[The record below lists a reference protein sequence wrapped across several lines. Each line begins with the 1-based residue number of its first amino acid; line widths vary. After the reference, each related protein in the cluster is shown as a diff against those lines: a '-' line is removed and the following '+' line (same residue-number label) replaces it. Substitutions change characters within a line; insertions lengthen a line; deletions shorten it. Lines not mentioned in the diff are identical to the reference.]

1 MATTVKTKMR
11 NKLYKEINIY
21 IHKDMF
27 RDVACRFNMKSGRY
41 ADPLKFEFSAH
52 MWVIVVEEPQKLTFY
67 PHTVYTYPQEV
78 TSIEVE
84 IQGGVLPYCS
94 KATQP
99 TDEQLSSM
107 VDFIR
112 TLHSTDA
119 KISIAPLAN
128 FHKHP
133 GMFNGYDNMAK
144 EFSSTDKGQDGSPS
158 ASLYC
163 IEDGNNTPTFSLIIK
178 QTQDEDYKVCDS
190 EVLRVVGKNTY
201 EIVGRGK
208 TNIIYHDN
216 QLLKPTVECF
226 SAFDFKKGL
235 PEVHKYFKEMY
246 PFENLKGRILFTQ
259 SFAVGGEL
267 NFIKN
272 VVSKATNI
280 DELFYFG
287 YRPEKKYHT
296 YLKFIPTSA
305 KKHLDE
311 IKTKF
316 LKIVDKYQNGVIS
329 YEDQLDIFEFSTD
342 PSAAIQIDLQRR
354 LENIILTTTLSNLNK
369 GKTNGNTRTS
379 KCTTST
385 RRGNSKLSS

>member
-1 MATTVKTKMR
+1 MATTVKTKIR

-21 IHKDMF
+21 IHKNMF
-27 RDVACRFNMKSGRY
+27 RDVADRFNMKSGRY
-41 ADPLKFEFSAH
+41 TDPLKFEFSAH

-78 TSIEVE
+78 TLIEVE

-133 GMFNGYDNMAK
+133 GMFNGYNNMAK

-178 QTQDEDYKVCDS
+178 QTQDRDYKVCDS

-216 QLLKPTVECF
+216 QLLKPTIKCF
-226 SAFDFKKGL
+226 SAFNFKKGL
-235 PEVHKYFKEMY
+235 PEVHKYFDEMY
-246 PFENLKGRILFTQ
+246 PFENLKSRILFTK
-259 SFAVGGEL
+259 SFAIGREL
-267 NFIKN
+267 NFIKD

-280 DELFYFG
+280 NELFGFG
-287 YRPEKKYHT
+287 YIPKKKYHT
-296 YLKFIPTSA
+296 YLKFISTSA
-305 KKHLDE
+305 KEHLDE

-316 LKIVDKYQNGVIS
+316 LKIVDEYQNGVIS

-342 PSAAIQIDLQRR
+342 PNIAIQTDLQRQ